1 MCYFSAFVVKIYIYI
16 LLDEVSHDVEDL
28 RCILREIIIQFSMAM
43 TLKHIIHQ
51 TFYIFSVLYYTPA
64 W

>member
-1 MCYFSAFVVKIYIYI
+1 MVKIYIYI

-28 RCILREIIIQFSMAM
+28 RRILREIIIQFSMAM

-51 TFYIFSVLYYTPA
+51 MFYI
-64 W
+64 